1 MKRKI
6 LLIFLIFV
14 VLLIAIGSVVFT
26 LKTKENKVCFEN
38 NCYTIEI
45 ARTQE
50 EKEKGLMY
58 RENLGKDRGML
69 FINREEVIYPF
80 WMKSMQFPLDII
92 WLDNNSEIVFIAKN
106 AQPCAGECNNI
117 IPDKPARYI
126 LELNAGEVER
136 IGLQVGD
143 KIN

>member
-6 LLIFLIFV
+6 LIIFLIFV
-14 VLLIAIGSVVFT
+14 VLLIAIESLIFI
-26 LKTKENKVCFEN
+26 LKIKENKVCLKD
-38 NCYTIEI
+38 NCYMVEI
-45 ARTQE
+45 VRAQE

-58 RENLGKDRGML
+58 RENLGKNHGML
-69 FINREEVIYPF
+69 FINDEEGIYPF
-80 WMKSMQFPLDII
+80 WMKNMRFPLDII
-92 WLDNNSEIVFIAKN
+92 WLDYNFKVVFIAKN
-106 AQPCAGECNNI
+106 AQPCAGKCNDI

-143 KIN
+143 KIK